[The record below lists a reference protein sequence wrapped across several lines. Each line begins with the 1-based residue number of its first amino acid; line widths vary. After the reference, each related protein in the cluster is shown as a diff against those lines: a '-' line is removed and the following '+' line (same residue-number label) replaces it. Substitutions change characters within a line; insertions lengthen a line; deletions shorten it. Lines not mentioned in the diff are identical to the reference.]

1 MANDSLKKKIE
12 AFMDVWGTKL
22 GDSALK
28 AVNDVVDY
36 GGTQETGLQA
46 SGIMK
51 FDANGF
57 TYGLQLV
64 GRDGKPYWQYIEYG
78 VDGTVKKHGSRYKYT
93 SKAPPI
99 DSIKA
104 FIEKRGIQPSQS
116 ISSQRKLES
125 VKGTGKLSKKIR
137 KTLKGIIKEKNLN
150 STAYAIQQSIKK
162 KGIKPRPFIDKIMT
176 PELQKELKQGLANIY
191 KEEII
196 STFKTGL

>member
-1 MANDSLKKKIE
+1 MANDSLQKKIE
-12 AFMDVWGTKL
+12 ALMDVWGTKL
-22 GDSALK
+22 GDSAIK

-46 SGIMK
+46 SGIMR

-78 VDGTVKKHGSRYKYT
+78 VDGTVKKHGSRFKYT
-93 SKAPPI
+93 SKAPPS
-99 DSIKA
+99 DSLES
-104 FIEKRGIQPSQS
+104 FIRKRGL
-116 ISSQRKLES
+116 KMDL
-125 VKGTGKLSKKIR
+125 GSKKGKAR
-137 KTLKGIIKEKNLN
+137 SMSYDKKVKSL
-150 STAYAIQQSIKK
+150 SFAIAQSVKK

>member
-1 MANDSLKKKIE
+1 MANDSLQKKIE

-78 VDGTVKKHGSRYKYT
+78 VDGTVKKHGSRYKFKDNKPIP
-93 SKAPPI
+93 KA
-99 DSIKA
+99 A
-104 FIEKRGIQPSQS
+104 ALNFIEKRNITLKSLKAYGRKNFEGISLKS
-116 ISSQRKLES
+116 RKK
-125 VKGTGKLSKKIR
+125 VR
-137 KTLKGIIKEKNLN
+137 KTLKDLTFEQERETLSFIIGR
-150 STAYAIQQSIKK
+150 SIKK